1 MILSILRS
9 FLSQL
14 KLEFLKIYTLLS
26 LLVMSIAWLMS
37 TVCKHLAA
45 YLKYNLGQ
53 VISLSPHLSQL

>member
-26 LLVMSIAWLMS
+26 LLVKSMAQLMS
-37 TVCKHLAA
+37 TAREYLAA
-45 YLKYNLGQ
+45 YSKYNLGQ
-53 VISLSPHLSQL
+53 VI